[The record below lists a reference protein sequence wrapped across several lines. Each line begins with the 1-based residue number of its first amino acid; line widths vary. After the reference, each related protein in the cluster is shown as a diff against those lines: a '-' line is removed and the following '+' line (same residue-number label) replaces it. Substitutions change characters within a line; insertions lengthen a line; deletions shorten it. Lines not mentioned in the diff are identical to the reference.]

1 MKGTLTL
8 RRQDMALDNEQLT
21 DVVIGV
27 YDALLPGRNY
37 KIEHKVA
44 EVGKVSQSTEFL
56 LRLIN
61 SVDGMP
67 ETEVAKF
74 FDFSPLEMTYLLNDA
89 LSLGYISRDS
99 GRLWTTSA
107 GRDLFV
113 PGGEEPQIF
122 NVEKRTWTFGFDL
135 ISFAPQD
142 SVRTTAFDH
151 CLHSLDVDQTL
162 ISKGREQIPASFK
175 RHFTELNTKQ
185 GTRALL
191 KRSLYSIDSVTPGD
205 KFSALV
211 PVVVKAPQSSLTQGE
226 PALFEWR
233 PEHELDDRPEVVTAI
248 GKFVEELR
256 LHVPESAVDDYKL
269 LIELAPEFIR
279 NYTLK
284 NGFAVERYQRDAA
297 AVKDHKFQKR
307 RKTIAI
313 IGPFFTPINSS
324 VLDLAVTR
332 AIGYTPGTYL
342 SKRFYWRAPR
352 RPYWGATRA
361 LPSIVQ
367 RVQDQIAEKLGSDE
381 QKPSAVLLLER
392 NMPTTPHKAFTEKQ
406 YYNNGGP
413 PQSVEIFLVPG
424 VATGVLI
431 HLPGSSTYGHAVP
444 IGFISIDPLVVS
456 RTEEYL
462 KQYGEIDVPLE
473 RVSAEDIDLM
483 ED

>member
-8 RRQDMALDNEQLT
+8 RSRELPSGDEQSV

-27 YDALLPGRNY
+27 YDALLAGRNY

-56 LRLIN
+56 LRLIH

-67 ETEVAKF
+67 EADVTKF
-74 FDFSPLEMTYLLNDA
+74 FDFSPQEMTYLLNDA
-89 LSLGYISRDS
+89 VNLGYVSRDS
-99 GRLWTTSA
+99 GRLWTTRA

-113 PGGEEPQIF
+113 AGGEEPQIF
-122 NVEKRTWTFGFDL
+122 NVEKRTWNFGFDL

-151 CLHSLDVDQTL
+151 CLHSLEVDHAL
-162 ISKGREQIPASFK
+162 VSKGKEQIPASFK

-185 GTRALL
+185 GSRALL

-211 PVVVKAPQSSLTQGE
+211 PVVVKSPQAFLHQGE
-226 PALFEWR
+226 PDLLEWR
-233 PEHELDDRPEVVTAI
+233 PEHELDDRVQVATAI
-248 GKFVEELR
+248 GKFVEDLR
-256 LHVPESAVDDYKL
+256 LHVPESAVDDYKIL
-269 LIELAPEFIR
+269 MELAPEFLR
-279 NYTLK
+279 SYTLK
-284 NGFAVERYQRDAA
+284 TGFSVERYQRDAV

-313 IGPFFTPINSS
+313 IGPFFTPINSA

-332 AIGYTPGTYL
+332 AVNYTPATCL
-342 SKRFYWRAPR
+342 PRKFYWHAPR
-352 RPYWGATRA
+352 RPYWGTTRV
-361 LPSIVQ
+361 LPTIIQ
-367 RVQDQIAEKLGSDE
+367 RVQDQIAEKLGSEE

-392 NMPTTPHKAFTEKQ
+392 SAQGPHKAFTEKQ
-406 YYNNGGP
+406 HYLNDSP

-424 VATGVLI
+424 VAAGVLI
-431 HLPGSSTYGHAVP
+431 HLPGSSTIGHAVP
-444 IGFISIDPLVVS
+444 VGFMSLDPLVVS
-456 RTEEYL
+456 RTENYL
-462 KQYGEIDVPLE
+462 KQYGSIEVPEE
-473 RVSAEDIDLM
+473 RVSEEDIDLL
-483 ED
+483 EE

>member
-8 RRQDMALDNEQLT
+8 RAREVPLDDEQSV

-27 YDALLPGRNY
+27 YDALLAGRNY

-56 LRLIN
+56 LRLIH

-67 ETEVAKF
+67 EAEVAKF
-74 FDFSPLEMTYLLNDA
+74 FDFSPQEMTYLLNDA
-89 LSLGYISRDS
+89 VSLGYVSRDS
-99 GRLWTTSA
+99 GRLWTTRA

-113 PGGEEPQIF
+113 AGGEEPQIF

-151 CLHSLDVDQTL
+151 YLHSLEVDQTL
-162 ISKGREQIPASFK
+162 VSKGREQIPASFK

-185 GTRALL
+185 GARALL

-211 PVVVKAPQSSLTQGE
+211 PVFVKAPQASLNQGE
-226 PALFEWR
+226 PDLLEWR
-233 PEHELDDRPEVVTAI
+233 PEHELDDRSEVVTAI
-248 GKFVEELR
+248 GKFVEDLR
-256 LHVPESAVDDYKL
+256 FHVPESAVEDYKL
-269 LIELAPEFIR
+269 LIELAPEFLR

-284 NGFAVERYQRDAA
+284 NGFSVERYQRDAL

-313 IGPFFTPINSS
+313 VGPFFTPTNSG

-332 AIGYTPGTYL
+332 AVNYTPATCL
-342 SKRFYWRAPR
+342 PKKFYWRAPR
-352 RPYWGATRA
+352 RPYWGSTRV
-361 LPSIVQ
+361 LPTIVQ
-367 RVQDQIAEKLGSDE
+367 RVQDQIAEKLGSEE

-392 NMPTTPHKAFTEKQ
+392 NVQGPHKAFTEKQ
-406 YYNNGGP
+406 HYVNGGP

-424 VATGVLI
+424 VAAGVLI
-431 HLPGSSTYGHAVP
+431 HLPGSSTFGHAVP
-444 IGFISIDPLVVS
+444 LGFMSIDPLVVS
-456 RTEEYL
+456 RTEDYL
-462 KQYGEIDVPLE
+462 RQYGEIEVPLD
-473 RVSAEDIDLM
+473 RVSEEDIDLP
-483 ED
+483 EE